1 MINDN
6 IQNIRDVV
14 IANRDTIPV
23 LDSVIIT
30 DLTWGRLDLI
40 VLKHYSGLLQASPE
54 GSLFLFYQLLLDFN
68 NITDPTNL
76 KMGQVID
83 IPDLITLLE
92 YIETP
97 LREDAESTGQS
108 PFEQKI
114 PGIISTQKY
123 HTASGEIIE
132 HLPVKQNVI
141 YGIPK
146 LKTHSQ
152 KKVTYDPETG
162 KAIF

>member
-1 MINDN
+1 MIDD
-6 IQNIRDVV
+6 IKTIVIRD
-14 IANRDTIPV
+14 RDTIPI

-40 VLKHYSGLLQASPE
+40 VLKHYAGLLQAAPAD
-54 GSLFLFYQLLLDFN
+54 SLFSFYQILLDFN
-68 NITDPTNL
+68 NITDPTNV
-76 KMGQVID
+76 KIGQVID
-83 IPDLITLLE
+83 IPDLVTLLQ

-97 LREDAESTGQS
+97 GED
-108 PFEQKI
+108 FDQKI
-114 PGIISTQKY
+114 PGLVSVQKY
-123 HTASGEIIE
+123 HNATNELGEHI
-132 HLPVKQNVI
+132 PVRQNVI

-146 LKTHSQ
+146 LKTHTQ

>member
-1 MINDN
+1 MIDD
-6 IQNIRDVV
+6 IKTIVIRD
-14 IANRDTIPV
+14 RDRIPV

-40 VLKHYSGLLQASPE
+40 VLKHYAGLLQAAPTD
-54 GSLFLFYQLLLDFN
+54 SLFSFYQILLDFN
-68 NITDPTNL
+68 NITDPTNV
-76 KMGQVID
+76 KIGQVID
-83 IPDLITLLE
+83 IPDLVTLLQ

-97 LREDAESTGQS
+97 LAEDD
-108 PFEQKI
+108 QKI
-114 PGIISTQKY
+114 PVSVQKY
-123 HTASGEIIE
+123 HNATNELGDHI
-132 HLPVKQNVI
+132 PVRQNVI

-146 LKTHSQ
+146 LKTHTQ

>member
-1 MINDN
+1 MMIDD
-6 IQNIRDVV
+6 IKTIVIRD
-14 IANRDTIPV
+14 RDTIPI

-40 VLKHYSGLLQASPE
+40 VLKHYAGLLQAAPAD
-54 GSLFLFYQLLLDFN
+54 SLFSFYQILLDFN
-68 NITDPTNL
+68 NITDPTNV
-76 KMGQVID
+76 KIGQVID

-92 YIETP
+92 NIETP
-97 LREDAESTGQS
+97 LAEDD
-108 PFEQKI
+108 QKI
-114 PGIISTQKY
+114 PGLVSVQKY
-123 HTASGEIIE
+123 HNAINELGEHI
-132 HLPVKQNVI
+132 PVRQNVI

-146 LKTHSQ
+146 LKTHTQ

>member
-1 MINDN
+1 MMIDD
-6 IQNIRDVV
+6 IKTIVVRD
-14 IANRDTIPV
+14 RDRIPV

-40 VLKHYSGLLQASPE
+40 VLKHYAGLLQAAPAD
-54 GSLFLFYQLLLDFN
+54 SLFSFYQILLDFN
-68 NITDPTNL
+68 NITDPTNV
-76 KMGQVID
+76 KIGQVID
-83 IPDLITLLE
+83 IPDLVTLLQ

-97 LREDAESTGQS
+97 LAEDD
-108 PFEQKI
+108 QKI
-114 PGIISTQKY
+114 PGLVSVQKY
-123 HTASGEIIE
+123 HASTNELGEHI
-132 HLPVKQNVI
+132 PVRQNVI

-146 LKTHSQ
+146 LKTHTQ